1 MFTTH
6 HPTRMIVRSAL
17 FAVLLLGA
25 AMPVR
30 AQRMD
35 STRAGI
41 SPSQPSPP
49 TRIARPAVRPD
60 TTDLGPPISP
70 RRAFLYSFLL
80 PGAGQAKLDR
90 AYAGGM
96 FFLIEAAALTL
107 LHRSAEDLR
116 IARAF
121 QGDSMPLRYQID
133 PVTGLATR
141 DAGGAPVSPSGRRRD
156 MTPISCGRASC
167 TPRTGSRCCSSTTSS
182 PARMRSSPPNSGI
195 CRPSWPFGR
204 RQSVRCSPRRSRFAR
219 SAPGR

>member
-6 HPTRMIVRSAL
+6 HPARMIVRSAL
-17 FAVLLLGA
+17 VAILLLGA

-35 STRAGI
+35 NTRAGI

-141 DAGGAPVSPSGRRRD
+141 DAGGAPVV
-156 MTPISCGRASC
+156 AEW
-167 TPRTGSRCCSSTTSS
+167 
-182 PARMRSSPPNSGI
+182 SPPRYDADFVRTRKLHAEDWIAVLFFNHLFAGADAFVAAQLWDLPTKLAIRQTPVGPLLSATI
-195 CRPSWPFGR
+195 PFR
-204 RQSVRCSPRRSRFAR
+204 
-219 SAPGR
+219 